1 MLMIVFRRP
10 DYQQRFAMYL
20 PNGRAN
26 LEHSQNGPQKTR
38 RNVDVERI
46 NGFVYQAG
54 QILKA
59 VGWMYKVR
67 FKGEYLV
74 LLFSEPK
81 YMVPWLIHWSP

>member
-1 MLMIVFRRP
+1 LSVYSKAILCGLLKP
-10 DYQQRFAMYL
+10 GA
-20 PNGRAN
+20 PA
-26 LEHSQNGPQKTR
+26 
-38 RNVDVERI
+38 I
-46 NGFVYQAG
+46 N

-67 FKGEYLV
+67 FKGECLV